1 VSSFLKRYALYA
13 VAFFVIGIGFGVWSQ
28 KHNRQ
33 LLTEA
38 TPLRVLCQDNWIS
51 EAVLKKFSREHHVPI
66 QFYTYSRPSELLR
79 QMANSDGKIDVV
91 CTSSML
97 LKSLVAS
104 HWIQKTN
111 FDDVE
116 NIQQVSVDFRHLPF
130 DPNGEYGVPLFWNVY
145 GFFGKQQTQE
155 TKTWKQTWSS
165 KRVTLWGE
173 ELNLLNLMSRIGI
186 DVDEGLEKENTKNIE
201 SEVHQFAH
209 KASDILPPDFAVGS
223 AEAMMSKADWILLP
237 LAKVARLVG
246 ENSPYRFWLPEDGGS
261 VEVGLL
267 TIGSKSEQ
275 PELAKELIGQLISTE
290 HSLEVQRRLGSGV
303 TNTALN
309 SLGSIAPLQKPGA
322 LRQFPLNRFEF
333 PDVNVESLPRFQ
345 KIYDDNFKEKEAS
358 RRTQ

>member
-1 VSSFLKRYALYA
+1 MGSFLKRYTPFA
-13 VAFFVIGIGFGVWSQ
+13 VAFFVIGLGFGVWSQ

-33 LLTEA
+33 LLAEA
-38 TPLRVLCQDNWIS
+38 TPLRVLCEENWIS
-51 EAVLKKFSREHHVPI
+51 EAVLQKFSRENHVPV
-66 QFYTYSRPSELLR
+66 QFYTYSRPSELLQ

-104 HWIQKTN
+104 HWIQKTD
-111 FDDVE
+111 FESVE
-116 NIQQVSVDFRHLPF
+116 NIHLVSVDFRHMPF
-130 DPNGEYGVPLFWNVY
+130 DPNGEYAVPLFWNVY

-155 TKTWKQTWSS
+155 TKTWKKTWDS

-173 ELNLLNLMSRIGI
+173 ELNVLHVMNRVGI
-186 DVDEGLEKENTKNIE
+186 NVEEGLEKENAKGIE
-201 SEVHQFAH
+201 TEVHQFAH
-209 KASDILPPDFAVGS
+209 KASEILPPDFAVGS

-261 VEVGLL
+261 VDVGLL
-267 TIGSKSEQ
+267 AIGSKSEQ
-275 PELAKELIGQLISTE
+275 PELAKKLIGQLISTE

-303 TNTALN
+303 VNTALN
-309 SLGSIAPLQKPGA
+309 SLGSIAPLQKPEA
-322 LRQFPLNRFEF
+322 LRAFPLNRFEF

-345 KIYDDNFKEKEAS
+345 KIFDETFKKTEK
-358 RRTQ
+358 